1 MGVGKRQEL
10 AIGEQEAMADCR
22 CKILRESLYRLAVKK
37 VGYLEMH
44 YYLVSG
50 NSAGLR
56 PGRLRHPRQRR
67 SCGSVLPLL
76 TLRNKEGL

>member
-1 MGVGKRQEL
+1 MGVGKRQGP
-10 AIGEQEAMADCR
+10 AIGEQEAVADCR
-22 CKILRESLYRLAVKK
+22 CTVLRESLYRLAVRK
-37 VGYLEMH
+37 VEYLETH

-56 PGRLRHPRQRR
+56 RGTLRHPHQRR

-76 TLRNKEGL
+76 KPFNKEGL